1 MLRQGGRK
9 LLVNRFNEQIL
20 VVKYVH
26 SHDLDNGYY
35 RKLATLYNKH
45 YGLFNSI
52 KIYAFLKL
60 AERSVQKPHDSGVF
74 VVTTLYSGRM

>member
-60 AERSVQKPHDSGVF
+60 AENSIQKPPDSGIY
-74 VVTTLYSGRM
+74 VVTTFYSGRM

>member
-1 MLRQGGRK
+1 MLHQGGRK

-60 AERSVQKPHDSGVF
+60 AEHRVQQPHDSGVF
-74 VVTTLYSGRM
+74 VVTTFYSGRM